1 MTLLEFG
8 MHVKFVQLIMECVT
22 TVSYSLLLNGDVTA
36 KFQGKKGLRQGN
48 SMSPYLFVLVMEYL
62 NMALKNLKVNPNFN
76 YHPRWAR
83 NNITH
88 ICFADDLILCCRA
101 DKVSIKFLLDGYHFS
116 KVSGLKANME
126 KSALYIVGVTREFKK
141 MIL

>member
-1 MTLLEFG
+1 MILIEFE
-8 MHVKFVQLIMECVT
+8 MYVKFVQLIMEYVT
-22 TVSYSLLLNGDVTA
+22 TVSYSLLLNGGLTA
-36 KFQGKKGLRQGN
+36 KFQGKKRLRQGDPI
-48 SMSPYLFVLVMEYL
+48 SPYLFVLVMEYL

-101 DKVSIKFLLDGYHFS
+101 DKVSINLVLDRFNHFS
-116 KVSGLKANME
+116 EGQ
-126 KSALYIVGVTREFKK
+126 ALRLIWRRVLYTLLVLQGNSKK
-141 MIL
+141 